1 MERENLYS
9 IGEVA
14 EILGISVQTVRYY
27 GKIGLMEPAYTN
39 PDTGYRY
46 YSYIQI
52 SLIDRIRYLQGLG
65 LSLGEIK
72 TAFEDGHGRAL
83 VPFLQKQL
91 REKEGEI
98 GRLQELADVLRW
110 YINFFQYPDQ
120 QRFYGVPYKR
130 HIPERYI
137 LASPSLPEERHIRN
151 SNQPSRASLA
161 LRQLR
166 SDPLFRNVI
175 FLRQNG
181 NIIDFKSMLR
191 QEWDPKWYFVYL
203 KGDPGFQHPNIIRLP
218 AGVYLC
224 FQGHPLVDN
233 WDTRYIRG
241 FFESSPE
248 EEYPSLVVADEYE
261 DNLGNFV
268 DCFYE
273 IQILTWQ
280 TDRASP
286 ENGGGGFLHEA
297 PPVHPGS
304 GPA

>member
-14 EILGISVQTVRYY
+14 ELLGISVQTVRYY
-27 GKIGLMEPAYTN
+27 GKIGLLEPAYTN

-52 SLIDRIRYLQGLG
+52 SLIDRIRYLQSLG

-91 REKEGEI
+91 FEKEGEI
-98 GRLQELADVLRW
+98 RRLQELADVLRW
-110 YINFFQYPDQ
+110 YINFFQFPDQ
-120 QRFYGVPYKR
+120 QRFHGVPYR
-130 HIPERYI
+130 RTIPERYI

-151 SNQPSRASLA
+151 SNHPSQASLT
-161 LRQLR
+161 LQQLK
-166 SDPLFRNVI
+166 SDTLFKDVI

-181 NIIDFKSMLR
+181 NIIDFKSMLH

-203 KGDPGFQHPNIIRLP
+203 KGDPGFQHPNIIQIP

-224 FQGHPLVDN
+224 FQGQPLVDN
-233 WDTRYIRG
+233 WDTSFIREL
-241 FFESSPE
+241 FKHSSE
-248 EEYPSLVVADEYE
+248 AEYPSLVIADEYE
-261 DNLGNFV
+261 DSLGNFV

-280 TDRASP
+280 TDNPRP
-286 ENGGGGFLHEA
+286 GEDDLKFLHGG
-297 PPVHPGS
+297 PPNHS
-304 GPA
+304 SCR